1 MYPWLPNSV
10 ILGLLY
16 HGQQFK
22 DLKECRN
29 AMGSN
34 CNAVESFQ
42 MALWTKDKWT
52 IHTCILSQFS
62 LRQDARGGS
71 NRVWKIYGLI
81 LHFYSL

>member
-52 IHTCILSQFS
+52 IHTYFHNSAY
-62 LRQDARGGS
+62 DKMPG
-71 NRVWKIYGLI
+71 VGLTVSGR
-81 LHFYSL
+81 FMV